1 MRRVVQ
7 TGNAPEAIGA
17 YSQAIVADGLVWIS
31 GQIGLDPAT
40 GSMVPGGVE
49 AEARQVMRNLEGI
62 LEAAGSGFDRVV
74 RATIYLADMDDFAV
88 VNEIYGSRFG
98 EAPPSR
104 ACVQVSRLPRD
115 ARVEVDAVATAG

>member
-1 MRRVVQ
+1 MRKVVQ

-17 YSQAIVADGLVWIS
+17 YSQAIVADGMVWIS

-40 GSMVPGGVE
+40 GTMVPGGVE
-49 AEARQVMRNLEGI
+49 AEARRLMKNLEAI

-74 RATIYLADMDDFAV
+74 RATIYLADLEDFAA
-88 VNEIYGSRFG
+88 VNEIYGGCFG